1 MQFTFLNRV
10 TSRKMATCSECGNV
24 PDPEKSLTG
33 GVPWSWFMVWP
44 VAENNV
50 INISGYSLNTSAY
63 WKTLMSSEY
72 VLTREEMG
80 NWK

>member
-1 MQFTFLNRV
+1 
-10 TSRKMATCSECGNV
+10 
-24 PDPEKSLTG
+24 
-33 GVPWSWFMVWP
+33 MVWP

-50 INISGYSLNTSAY
+50 INISGYSLNTPAY